1 MSGCKGRTVVFALL
15 IIVAAVA
22 FVTRGAW
29 EPRLR
34 EKMGWRAAATA
45 AGRAWEPVTAAG
57 AERVRTAMAGMGS
70 PSGPAFVNVK
80 AGDLVAFALD
90 PVGRGWASGASS
102 ANGTEAV
109 AGENTISIRATIPMK
124 VLRGMGSSGRLAGA
138 LEGVLAGVLKGD
150 QPIEVR
156 GRLEITGSGR
166 AQYRVERIA
175 LKNLVLPSAA
185 IGAIVQRLAPRKDN
199 ALETTVI
206 VLALPS
212 EIADI
217 RVTPGR
223 VTLYKAAR

>member
-1 MSGCKGRTVVFALL
+1 MFGCIGKIVVLALL
-15 IIVAAVA
+15 IIVGAVA

-29 EPRLR
+29 EPKLR
-34 EKMGWRAAATA
+34 EKMGWRPAATA
-45 AGRAWEPVTAAG
+45 VAPAWEPVTAAG
-57 AERVRTAMAGMGS
+57 AERVRTAMAGMRR

-90 PVGRGWASGASS
+90 PVLRGWGSGASS
-102 ANGTEAV
+102 ANGAEAL
-109 AGENTISIRATIPMK
+109 AGENTISIRATIHMK
-124 VLRGMGSSGRLAGA
+124 DLGGTGSLGP
-138 LEGVLAGVLKGD
+138 LAGVLEGD

-156 GRLEITGSGR
+156 GRLEFTAGGH

-185 IGAIVQRLAPRKDN
+185 IGAVVQRLAPRKDK
-199 ALETTVI
+199 ALETTAIGLVM
-206 VLALPS
+206 PS

>member
-1 MSGCKGRTVVFALL
+1 MFGCIGKIVVLALL
-15 IIVAAVA
+15 IIVGALA
-22 FVTRGAW
+22 FVTRGVW

-34 EKMGWRAAATA
+34 EKMGWRPAATA
-45 AGRAWEPVTAAG
+45 AAPAWEPVTAAG
-57 AERVRTAMAGMGS
+57 AERVRTALAGMRR

-90 PVGRGWASGASS
+90 AVLRGWGSGASS
-102 ANGTEAV
+102 ANGAEAL
-109 AGENTISIRATIPMK
+109 AGENTISIRATIHMK
-124 VLRGMGSSGRLAGA
+124 DLGGAGSLGP
-138 LEGVLAGVLKGD
+138 LAGVLEGD

-156 GRLEITGSGR
+156 GRLEFTAGAR

-185 IGAIVQRLAPRKDN
+185 IGAVVQRLAPRKDK
-199 ALETTVI
+199 AQETTAIALV
-206 VLALPS
+206 LPS